1 MTLEAYAINQPPRQL
16 PGGAP
21 FTIRPPE
28 VIIYDITDGKAGS
41 VWGEKAD
48 IWTLARTV
56 RNREHWLCGFEDFY

>member
-1 MTLEAYAINQPPRQL
+1 MTLDAYAINQPPRQL

-28 VIIYDITDGKAGS
+28 AIIYDITDGKIGS

-48 IWTLARTV
+48 ILDFSSHCKEPKVLAI
-56 RNREHWLCGFEDFY
+56 LL